1 MSQRK
6 TIVGVLSGAAICVTF
21 AALSAQAPTFKRTVL
36 QQGDLSAAGR
46 EAVTAMVEI
55 PAGVVAGKH
64 THPGEEIGYVLEGT
78 VLLEVDGQ
86 PAKTLKA
93 GDTFLVK
100 SGAVHNATNKGTVLT
115 KVLATYVV
123 EKGKPMA
130 TPVK

>member
-1 MSQRK
+1 MSQRN

-36 QQGDLSAAGR
+36 QQGDLSAPGR

-93 GDTFLVK
+93 GDVFLVK
-100 SGAVHNATNKGTVLT
+100 AGLVHNATNQGTAMT